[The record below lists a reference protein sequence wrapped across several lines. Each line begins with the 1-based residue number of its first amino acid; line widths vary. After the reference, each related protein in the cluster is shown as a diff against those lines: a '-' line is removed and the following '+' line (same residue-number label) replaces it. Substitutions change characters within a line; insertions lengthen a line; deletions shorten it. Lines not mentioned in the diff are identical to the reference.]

1 MTDEDQRLAT
11 MAQADYLLRAALDLL
26 CAVMPECLAHS
37 IVDQIC
43 EDHSAKRLAEDIAA
57 PIGSASTSTAKH

>member
-1 MTDEDQRLAT
+1 MTDEDHRIAA

-43 EDHSAKRLAEDIAA
+43 EDHSARRLVDEIIPPA
-57 PIGSASTSTAKH
+57 GSAPTSTAKH